1 MTLIIHL
8 RNGDSVTVENFK
20 QVRIF
25 FEKGS
30 DNAGQPSLEDFD
42 AVTFYQRNVDQYN
55 FIGEKNTVIIPPQ
68 EILYLETKS
77 D

>member
-8 RNGDSVTVENFK
+8 RNKDSVTIDNFK
-20 QVRIF
+20 QVRVF
-25 FEKGS
+25 FEK
-30 DNAGQPSLEDFD
+30 DFDKAGNPSLEDFD